1 MRVEVQLMRGRFPFP
16 FCPLR
21 NMQGWSVPCVSIQ
34 LTFSQHA
41 SIQLTLSQHA
51 CFCDILLAYRGTRLE
66 LRFSY
71 SPIIIP

>member
-21 NMQGWSVPCVSIQ
+21 NMHGWSVPCVSIQ

-41 SIQLTLSQHA
+41 
-51 CFCDILLAYRGTRLE
+51 CFCDILRAYRGTRLE

>member
-21 NMQGWSVPCVSIQ
+21 NMHGWSVPCVSIQ

-41 SIQLTLSQHA
+41 
-51 CFCDILLAYRGTRLE
+51 
-66 LRFSY
+66 
-71 SPIIIP
+71 